1 MEVIAIR
8 TARVIVHL
16 PTEEINPFG
25 KAVYPDLTRALV
37 ERYGFMAFPQTLGD
51 YDEEKGIVFGMGR
64 WKDISIDRLSL
75 FGNGIA
81 VDTRSSTKD
90 SEEIINEGLL
100 WMVERFGLTF
110 KPEMM
115 NRKGYLSELVVHCDK
130 PLNALNPRLAAF
142 ANTLTD
148 QLHKVA
154 YQSLPLVFE
163 TTGIALGFDSL
174 NTKFTF
180 SPFRY
185 ERLVDVPLSENKF
198 YAGAPLPT
206 NTHIELL
213 ELFEGLFS
221 D

>member
-1 MEVIAIR
+1 MELVAIR

-16 PTEEINPFG
+16 PSEEINPFG
-25 KAVYPDLTRALV
+25 KAVYPDLTKALV
-37 ERYGFMAFPQTLGD
+37 ERYAFMAFPQGLAD
-51 YDEEKGIVFGMGR
+51 YDEEKGIVFGAGR
-64 WKDISIDRLSL
+64 WNDIAIDRLTI

-90 SEEIINEGLL
+90 SEEVLKEGLA
-100 WMVERFGLTF
+100 WMAEAFGLTF

-115 NRKGYLSELVVHCDK
+115 DRKGYLSELVVHCDK

-148 QLHKVA
+148 QLHKFA

-163 TTGIALGFDSL
+163 TTSLALGFDSL

-185 ERLVDVPLSENKF
+185 ERLVDVPFGK
-198 YAGAPLPT
+198 
-206 NTHIELL
+206 
-213 ELFEGLFS
+213 
-221 D
+221 